1 MNEKLESTIARLPGW
16 CSVKKAQVLHDLII
30 SSKAKVSVELGC
42 FGMRAT
48 LAMAAAHKEVG
59 GMCFGID
66 AYAIEPCLEGAGNS
80 DNDKYW
86 STEVDFNGVYDKG
99 IKAIIENELSNF
111 VTIRKFR
118 TDEAIKEFTEID
130 VLFVDANATPE
141 CTLKDIEMYAPLISK
156 GGYLVMNNSDWG
168 TKLESKKLLPTLG
181 FEIAEVWKESCCG
194 EFTVYKNTG
203 VKAEFKSPVI
213 ESDLVKVTHT
223 KTDSNVYDPN
233 SQKPCYPIPETPIDI
248 ALRGGMQ
255 IGSLKVQPM
264 LLYLPDTTSFV
275 ERWQRSMEHFKEAG
289 LENIIEV
296 AGIHGTRFGID
307 GVHTYDVDNPGEGY
321 RIGPGYTAQFLSVYL
336 MYSIANCLPF
346 EHFMFLECDA
356 KLKPD
361 YLHHLAKELEN
372 VPADFDWLWVG
383 SCHLKNHGHKHVK
396 GNVYEF
402 DKSTGYG
409 HCGHNFIVSKKAIP
423 YIIQTQRDCYA
434 PSDLSL
440 IFHTFPSLK
449 VYGILPRLS
458 EQFNN
463 DLPE

>member
-1 MNEKLESTIARLPGW
+1 MNEKLESTIAGLPGW

-66 AYAIEPCLEGAGNS
+66 AYAIEPCLEGTGNS

-194 EFTVYKNTG
+194 EVTVYKNTG
-203 VKAEFKSPVI
+203 VKAEFKVPVI
-213 ESDLVKVTHT
+213 ESDLVKVIHT
-223 KTDSNVYDPN
+223 KTDSNIYDPFAKK
-233 SQKPCYPIPETPIDI
+233 QRVDIPETPQDI

-255 IGSLKVQPM
+255 IGPLKVQPM
-264 LLYLPDTTSFV
+264 LLYLPDVDSFV
-275 ERWQRSMEHFKEAG
+275 DRWHNAKKHFSESG
-289 LENIIEV
+289 IENLIEV
-296 AGIHGTRFGID
+296 AGVHGVQWGID
-307 GVHTYDVDNPGEGY
+307 GVRTYDRDNPGQQY
-321 RIGPGYTAQFLSVYL
+321 RIGPGYTSQFISVYI
-336 MYSIANCLPF
+336 MYVIAGVLPSP
-346 EHFMFLECDA
+346 HFLFLECDA
-356 KLKPD
+356 RLKPD
-361 YLHHLAKELEN
+361 FLYHLGKELEN
-372 VPADFDWLWVG
+372 VPEDFDFLFVG
-383 SCHLKNHGHKHVK
+383 SCCLEGKLHKHVK
-396 GNVYEF
+396 GNVYELTPE
-402 DKSTGYG
+402 TGYANCG
-409 HCGHNFIVSKKAIP
+409 HCFIVARKAVP
-423 YIIQTQRDCYA
+423 YIIKTQCDTYA
-434 PSDLSL
+434 PSDINMAL
-440 IFHTFPSLK
+440 HTFPNLK
-449 VYGILPRLS
+449 VFAISPRLS
-458 EQFNN
+458 DQFNN
-463 DLPE
+463 TLPL